1 MKSIETV
8 SQAKLT
14 QRRHQLRRQGR
25 RKSFQEIWRSLFVSG
40 LAGGLLWVTTQPF
53 WAIRS
58 SEQIEIKDN
67 ELLTTSAIRSLV
79 PLSYPQSLLTLSPQ
93 ALAEHLE
100 SNAPIAKATVTRQLV
115 PPELSIQVQERQPV
129 AIALS
134 PGGQYQF
141 ATRIGLLD
149 ERGIWMPIDSYNTV
163 NSPLQWPTL
172 KVIGLNKQSRQYWPE
187 VYKAVSHSPVKV
199 LEINWQSPGNLIVKT
214 SLGDVHLGAYSSRL
228 SYQFSVLDKMREL
241 PSYMNASQIAYI
253 DLKNPDAPSI
263 QMKKQPAPSRD
274 TLENDRVKP

>member
-1 MKSIETV
+1 MKSIAPV

-40 LAGGLLWVTTQPF
+40 LAGGLLWVTIQPF

-58 SEQIEIKDN
+58 SDQIEIEDN
-67 ELLTTSAIRSLV
+67 VWLTTSAIRSLV

-93 ALAEHLE
+93 ALAEQLE

-129 AIALS
+129 AIAVS
-134 PGGQYQF
+134 PGSQYQVP
-141 ATRIGLLD
+141 TRIGLLD

-163 NSPLQWPTL
+163 NPPLQLPTL

-199 LEINWQSPGNLIVKT
+199 LEINWQNPANLIVKT
-214 SLGDVHLGAYSSRL
+214 SLGYVHLGAYDSRL
-228 SYQFSVLDKMREL
+228 SDKFSVLDKMREL
-241 PSYMNASQIAYI
+241 PSYMNASEIAYI

-263 QMKKQPAPSRD
+263 QMKKQPSPSSD
-274 TLENDRVKP
+274 ILENDPVKP